1 MKLQAHL
8 FEVLT
13 GVHVCQIEKLAGS
26 SMDFMRCYAQLASRL
41 QPIMMKRRAFPTATH
56 ARQLLA
62 ATPSMNEEQ
71 ARAIMDV
78 PRHSSGSEMDEG
90 SAGGSLGTRFD
101 AVAST
106 TGAAGGSG
114 LGSCSLP
121 GSLGSIPEDA
131 LAHTAQGAGCMAQAR
146 SDSMPSGSL
155 PGGASSP
162 LAGGSPR
169 SVAELPHG
177 QARPCA
183 HAGQQQQ
190 QQQHLT
196 EQQQQR
202 QQVTA
207 ALAGGG
213 ESPVSGAGS
222 GDGG

>member
-1 MKLQAHL
+1 MKSRQAGGGGGP
-8 FEVLT
+8 E
-13 GVHVCQIEKLAGS
+13 AGS
-26 SMDFMRCYAQLASRL
+26 GKPPGWLFGASPGGSWTDASGGCKLLQCGLVDCELAW
-41 QPIMMKRRAFPTATH
+41 RALPC
-56 ARQLLA
+56 
-62 ATPSMNEEQ
+62 TPRMQ